1 MEPRLLLIAMSIH
14 KHWDST
20 LELADHFFCEKS
32 GKNVSLQDQIYE
44 RDETI
49 VYSLVFI
56 DVRIGDILRRS
67 RDGVD
72 YEFRRECYVDT
83 TR

>member
-14 KHWDST
+14 KHLDST

-56 DVRIGDILRRS
+56 DVRIGDVLRRS
-67 RDGVD
+67 GDG
-72 YEFRRECYVDT
+72 T
-83 TR
+83 SA